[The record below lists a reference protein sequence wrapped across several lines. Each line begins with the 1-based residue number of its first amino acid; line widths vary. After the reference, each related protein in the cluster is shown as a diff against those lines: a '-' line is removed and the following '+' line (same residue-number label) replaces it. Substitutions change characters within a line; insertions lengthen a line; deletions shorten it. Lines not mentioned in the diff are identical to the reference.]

1 MDIKPSHPVFLQIF
15 PQFLRKLRRE
25 AGITGTPLRHGS
37 SVNNQIID
45 IHSYLPPAL
54 PKDHYNARTDVWH
67 HFSYRIFYP
76 DTRLTHHARNAMMG
90 VVTSKCPVYV
100 TRR

>member
-45 IHSYLPPAL
+45 IHNSLPPAL
-54 PKDHYNARTDVWH
+54 PRNHYNARTDVWH
-67 HFSYRIFYP
+67 PFSYRMLLYN
-76 DTRLTHHARNAMMG
+76 TLLTHHAQNAMMG
-90 VVTSKCPVYV
+90 VATSICPVYV
-100 TRR
+100 TGR